1 MKFLSV
7 IIPAFNERRN
17 FERGVLSQVDNYFK
31 DKRYSVE
38 IIVINDGSTDD
49 TRKLTENFIRN
60 KKSWRLLNIEHK
72 GKYQAVKEGIK
83 EAQGELILFTDFDQS
98 TPISEVE
105 KLIPEAEMNF
115 DILIGSREII
125 GAKREKEPFYRH
137 LMGRGFNLLVRLI
150 VGLPF
155 KDTQCGFKLF
165 RRETIQKIIK
175 KVIVAEKRKTVD
187 AYTGA
192 FDVEILYLANK
203 MGYKV
208 KEIAVSWRH
217 FKTERVSPIKDS
229 LRMFL
234 DILRIKINNLLGSY
248 DKHKT
253 Y

>member
-7 IIPAFNERRN
+7 IIPAFNEKRN
-17 FERGVLSQVDNYFK
+17 FKRGVLSQVDNYFK
-31 DKRYSVE
+31 DKQYSVE
-38 IIVINDGSTDD
+38 IIVIDDGSTDD
-49 TRKLTENFIRN
+49 TRKLIENFIRN
-60 KKSWRLLNIEHK
+60 KKDWKLLNIEHK

-83 EAQGELILFTDFDQS
+83 EAQGKLILFIDFDQS

-105 KLIPEAEMNF
+105 KLIPGAEMGF
-115 DILIGSREII
+115 DILIGSREVA

-137 LMGRGFNLLVRLI
+137 LMGRGFNLVVRLI

-175 KVIVAEKRKTVD
+175 KIIVAEKRKTVD

-208 KEIAVSWRH
+208 KEIAVSWQH
-217 FKTERVSPIKDS
+217 FKTERVNPVKDS

-234 DILRIKINNLLGSY
+234 DILRIKLNNLMGSY
-248 DKHKT
+248 DK
-253 Y
+253 